1 MKHFHNGLHQPV
13 LEGHLAQ
20 QFCLLQTK
28 LMFMLTFTLQL
39 IKIHQEL

>member
-1 MKHFHNGLHQPV
+1 MKHFHNGLHRPV

-20 QFCLLQTK
+20 QFCLLQTEFK
-28 LMFMLTFTLQL
+28 FMLTLTLQP